1 MNFRANKPL
10 AGYRWSSGRPTGL
23 RCKGLRSLVRLLAVI
38 GAVLS
43 LAGAASAETVE
54 VAPGV
59 QVTKKTFSAPPSEQ
73 PFFGFAVKTPA
84 QQAADEEFIKAMI
97 KAVGTREKAF
107 EETTKRGWRAVT
119 KGNAG
124 EAAQRFNQAFL
135 LAPEQSGVYHGFAVI
150 AQMRFRDN
158 DFADEMFRIAR
169 KQPNPLKSLNADYG
183 RGLLIAKRSRE
194 AQPVLEQAVK
204 DAPDLRDAWT
214 NLAWARL
221 QNGDPA
227 AACSAADE
235 AVKQRPSGNANTDLT
250 AVRSSAQC
258 K

>member
-1 MNFRANKPL
+1 MSLRANSPL
-10 AGYRWSSGRPTGL
+10 PKHRRSGDHPTGL
-23 RCKGLRSLVRLLAVI
+23 RHKGSRSLVGLLAVI
-38 GAVLS
+38 GTLLF
-43 LAGAASAETVE
+43 LAGAASADTVE
-54 VAPGV
+54 VTPGV
-59 QVTKKTFSAPPSEQ
+59 QVTKKTFSGPTSEQ
-73 PFFGFAVKTPA
+73 PFFGFVVKDSA
-84 QQAADEEFIKAMI
+84 QKAADEKFVKAMI
-97 KAVGTREKAF
+97 EAVGTREKAF

-183 RGLLIAKRSRE
+183 KMLLIAKRPRD

-204 DAPDLRDAWT
+204 DAPDLRDGWT

-227 AACSAADE
+227 AACAAADE
-235 AVKQRPSGNANTDLT
+235 AVKQRPSGNSNSDLT

>member
-1 MNFRANKPL
+1 MSLRANRPL
-10 AGYRWSSGRPTGL
+10 ARYRWSGDRPTGL
-23 RCKGLRSLVRLLAVI
+23 RCKGLRSLVGLLSVI
-38 GAVLS
+38 CALLF

-54 VAPGV
+54 VTPGV
-59 QVTKKTFSAPPSEQ
+59 QVTKRTYSGLPSEQ
-73 PFFGFAVKTPA
+73 PFFGFVVKTPA
-84 QQAADEEFIKAMI
+84 QQAADESFVKAMLET
-97 KAVGTREKAF
+97 VGTREKAF
-107 EETTKRGWRAVT
+107 DETTNRGWRAIT
-119 KGNAG
+119 KGNAA
-124 EAAQRFNQAFL
+124 EAAKRFNQAFL
-135 LAPEQSGVYHGFAVI
+135 LAPEQSGVYHGFAAV
-150 AQMRFRDN
+150 AQMRFHDV
-158 DFADEMFRIAR
+158 DFADELFRVAR

-183 RGLLIAKRSRE
+183 RLLLIAKRPRE

-204 DAPDLRDAWT
+204 DAPDFRDAWT

-227 AACSAADE
+227 AACAAADE